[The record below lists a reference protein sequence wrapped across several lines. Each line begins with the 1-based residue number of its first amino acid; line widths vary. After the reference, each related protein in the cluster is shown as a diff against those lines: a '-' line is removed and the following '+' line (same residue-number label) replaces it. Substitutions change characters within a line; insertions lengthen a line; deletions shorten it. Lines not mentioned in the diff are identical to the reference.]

1 MGAILRLFLAER
13 RGAFFAGAAL
23 AALTLLAGACLL
35 ALSGWF
41 ITATAIAG
49 MSVTAALAFD
59 VFAPSAGIR
68 LAALTRT
75 AARYG
80 ERLVTHDAALAV
92 LAGLRERL
100 FRGWA
105 APEAAGRLA
114 DRPARLLFRLTLD
127 IDALDSLYLRVLV
140 PVIAA
145 LATTLGVAFLI
156 GLVDAHLALAFSLIV
171 LGVGAL
177 VPLIALRAARRP
189 SRRRA
194 HALEVL
200 RARAVDLVAGQTEL
214 IMTGRLAAAREGLA
228 AADQRL
234 AEADDALNRVET
246 RISAGF
252 AMAGTLLLALALL
265 AVAALNGAGTIDAPA
280 AALVLL
286 LVLAAFDPF
295 AALRRGAVEL
305 ERALIAARRVAPRLA
320 PAAAPPAIPRAMPGA
335 GEAVR
340 LRHIEIRREGA
351 PLPALTDIDLA
362 IARGERVALVGMS
375 GAGKSTL
382 LAAIAGEIRPARGEV
397 AALPSVLLTQRT
409 ELFRDTLRGNLL
421 IADPEA
427 DDERLLAALEAAGL
441 GAVVAGLPGGLDTR
455 LGEGGLGL
463 SGGQARRLALARLM
477 LAPAPLWLLDEPTEG
492 LDGATARDVLAR
504 LGRAA
509 GPRSL
514 VLATHLRREAD
525 IADRLIV
532 IAEGRVTG
540 TRRRGDPGFA
550 AALEALRPD

>member
-1 MGAILRLFLAER
+1 MAVILRLFLSER
-13 RGAFFAGAAL
+13 RIAFFAGAAL
-23 AALTLLAGACLL
+23 AALTLLAGASLL

-49 MSVTAALAFD
+49 MSAAAAATFD

-68 LAALTRT
+68 LAALVRT

-114 DRPARLLFRLTLD
+114 DRPTRLLFRLTLD

-145 LATTLGVAFLI
+145 VVATLGVTVLI
-156 GLVDAHLALAFSLIV
+156 GLIRVHTALTFVLIV

-177 VPLIALRAARRP
+177 IPWIALRAARRP
-189 SRRRA
+189 ARRRA

-200 RARAVDLVAGQTEL
+200 RSRAVDLFAGQTEL
-214 IMTGRLAAAREGLA
+214 IMAGRLAARREELR

-234 AEADDALNRVET
+234 AAADDALNRVET
-246 RISAGF
+246 FVSAGF
-252 AMAGTLLLALALL
+252 SAASAVLLALALL
-265 AVAALNGAGTIDAPA
+265 AVAALNHAGTIDTPA

-286 LVLAAFDPF
+286 LALAAFDPF
-295 AALRRGAVEL
+295 AALRRGVVEL
-305 ERALIAARRVAPRLA
+305 ERALIAARRLASRLTPTPPIAPMPTPGKGQAVEVRNLA
-320 PAAAPPAIPRAMPGA
+320 IIRDG
-335 GEAVR
+335 AVR
-340 LRHIEIRREGA
+340 PSLEG
-351 PLPALTDIDLA
+351 IDLA
-362 IARGERVALVGMS
+362 IAEGERVALVGMS

-382 LAAIAGEIRPARGEV
+382 LAAIAGEIGPASGEV
-397 AALPSVLLTQRT
+397 AARRSVLLTQRT
-409 ELFRDTLRGNLL
+409 ELFHDSLRGNLL
-421 IADPEA
+421 VADPAA
-427 DDERLLAALEAAGL
+427 DDDRLMAALTAAGL
-441 GAVVAGLPGGLDTR
+441 GAVVAALPEGLDTP

-463 SGGQARRLALARLM
+463 SGGQSRRLALSRLF
-477 LAPAPLWLLDEPTEG
+477 LTDAPLWLLDEPTEG

-504 LGRAA
+504 LAHEA
-509 GPRSL
+509 GSRTL
-514 VLATHLRREAD
+514 ILATHLRREAQA
-525 IADRLIV
+525 ADRLIL
-532 IAEGRVTG
+532 IAEGRARG
-540 TRRRGDPGFA
+540 SYRRGDPGFA
-550 AALEALRPD
+550 AAIEALRPD